1 MRLKSTLLRNFR
13 VNKLLVIALLPCCLV
28 SCKKDE
34 PAENQGTGN
43 EVITLQL
50 PAGFPYPVIP
60 ADNQPTQNRVNLG
73 KKLFNDVILSQNN
86 SISCS
91 SCHRE
96 HQAFVDGFMVSTGI
110 NNHVGTR
117 NAQTILNS
125 AYVPELLWDG
135 KFASLEDQV
144 QGPIENTKEMGSD
157 INDAVTKLQNDP
169 QYVDLF
175 MKAYNEGPSVTT
187 LKKAIACFERT
198 LFTGTTKYDNNTLSA
213 SEQNGKALFFGK
225 ANCSGCHNGFNF
237 TNNNYEN
244 NGLYLNYA
252 DSGRAFIT
260 KNAADLGKF
269 RVPSLR
275 NIERTA
281 PYMHDGKKSTLAA
294 VVDHYNSGG
303 QNHPNKSVLIQ
314 PLGLTAQE
322 KQDLVNFLKALS
334 SL

>member
-1 MRLKSTLLRNFR
+1 MHVNNPAYRSFR
-13 VNKLLVIALLPCCLV
+13 ISKLLLPVVFSLV
-28 SCKKDE
+28 FTACQKDDPKE
-34 PAENQGTGN
+34 TEGTGN
-43 EVITLQL
+43 EVISLQV
-50 PAGFPYPVIP
+50 PAGFPYPDIP
-60 ADNQPTQNRVNLG
+60 ADNMPTQNRINLG

-125 AYVPELLWDG
+125 AYVPALLWDG

-157 INDAVTKLQNDP
+157 IDDAVVKLQNDP
-169 QYVDLF
+169 VYVDLF

-187 LKKAIACFERT
+187 LKKAIANFERT
-198 LFTGTTKYDNNTLSA
+198 LFTGSTRYDNNALNT

-237 TNNNYEN
+237 TNNSYEN

-252 DSGRAFIT
+252 DSGRAMIT
-260 KNAADLGKF
+260 QLSSDVGKF

-275 NIERTA
+275 NIERTG
-281 PYMHDGKKSTLAA
+281 PYMHDGKKSTLQA

-303 QNHPNKSVLIQ
+303 QNHPNKSALIQ

-334 SL
+334 TI

>member
-1 MRLKSTLLRNFR
+1 MHVNSPAYRFFR
-13 VNKLLVIALLPCCLV
+13 TNKLLLLVFFSWFLTACQ
-28 SCKKDE
+28 KDE
-34 PAENQGTGN
+34 PKEPEGTGN
-43 EVITLQL
+43 EVISLQL
-50 PAGFPYPVIP
+50 PAGFPYPDIP
-60 ADNQPTQNRVNLG
+60 ADNLPTQNRINLG

-125 AYVPELLWDG
+125 AYVPALLWDG

-144 QGPIENTKEMGSD
+144 QGPIENPKEMGSD
-157 INDAVTKLQNDP
+157 INVAVQKLQNDP
-169 QYVDLF
+169 VYVDLF
-175 MKAYNEGPSVTT
+175 IKAYNEGPSVNT

-198 LFTGTTKYDNNTLSA
+198 LFTGSTRYDNNSLNT

-252 DSGRAFIT
+252 DSGRAMIT
-260 KNAADLGKF
+260 QLSSDVGKF

-275 NIERTA
+275 NIERTG
-281 PYMHDGKKSTLAA
+281 PYMHDGKKSTLQA

-303 QNHPNKSVLIQ
+303 QNHPNKSALIQ

-334 SL
+334 TI